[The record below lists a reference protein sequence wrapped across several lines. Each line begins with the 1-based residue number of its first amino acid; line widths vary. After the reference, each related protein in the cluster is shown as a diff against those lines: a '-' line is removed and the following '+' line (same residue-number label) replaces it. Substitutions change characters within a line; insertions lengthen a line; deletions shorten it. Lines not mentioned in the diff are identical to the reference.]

1 MAMDHPIEFN
11 GLTKRYGRRRGV
23 QDIHLSVGRGS
34 IYGFLGPNGAGKTT
48 TIRLLMGLLRP
59 TSGSARICG
68 LDIVKQ
74 SLAIRKK
81 IGYLPGEVHF
91 FNHLTG
97 YATLK
102 YLADLR
108 GLDCRSKAEQLAR
121 ALDLDLSVKVRA
133 HSRGMRQK
141 LGIIQAMMHE
151 PEVLIL
157 DEPTN
162 SLDPLVQQ
170 TVYNLL
176 EKYAEQGGTIFFS
189 SHIISEVE
197 RICHRV
203 AMIRDG
209 RIVADDSIEDLR
221 AKSTQIQHV
230 NLSLKP
236 GGTLSTPLPEGL
248 HILSQTALHH
258 HLVNLGSAQ
267 SLLEYL
273 HRNPVEY
280 LTIESPSLE
289 EVFMQFYRTEES
301 NYVAQA

>member
-1 MAMDHPIEFN
+1 MAMDHPIEIN
-11 GLTKRYGRRRGV
+11 GLTKCYGRRRGV
-23 QDIHLSVGRGS
+23 QDLHLTVSRGS

-48 TIRLLMGLLRP
+48 TIRLLLGLLRP
-59 TSGSARICG
+59 TSGSAKICG
-68 LDIVKQ
+68 LDIVKR
-74 SLAIRKK
+74 SLAIRSK

-91 FNHLTG
+91 FNHLSG
-97 YATLK
+97 YAMLR
-102 YLADLR
+102 YLSDLR
-108 GLDCRSKAEQLAR
+108 GLDCQAKAEQLAQ
-121 ALDLDLSVKVRA
+121 AMELDLSIKVRA

-170 TVYNLL
+170 TVYELL
-176 EKYAEQGGTIFFS
+176 EKYARDGGTIFFS

-221 AKSTQIQHV
+221 AKSTRIQHV
-230 NLSLKP
+230 NLALKP
-236 GGTLSTPLPEGL
+236 GCTLSSPLPQGL
-248 HILSQTALHH
+248 QIASHAGRQY
-258 HLVNLGSAQ
+258 HLVNMGPAQ
-267 SLLEYL
+267 SLLDYL
-273 HRNPVEY
+273 NHNPIESV
-280 LTIESPSLE
+280 TIESPSLE

-301 NYVAQA
+301 NHVGQA

>member
-1 MAMDHPIEFN
+1 MDRPIEIDR
-11 GLTKRYGRRRGV
+11 LTKRYGSRRGV
-23 QDIHLSVGRGS
+23 QDLHLAVEKGS

-48 TIRLLMGLLRP
+48 TIRLLLGLLRP
-59 TSGSARICG
+59 TSGTARICG
-68 LDIVKQ
+68 LDVVKRN
-74 SLAIRKK
+74 LAIREK

-97 YATLK
+97 YAMLK

-108 GLDCRSKAEQLAR
+108 RLDCRENAEKLAHV
-121 ALDLDLSVKVRA
+121 LDLNLAIKIRC

-141 LGIIQAMMHE
+141 LGIIQAMMHA

-170 TVYNLL
+170 TVYELL
-176 EKYAEQGGTIFFS
+176 EDYARNGGTIFFS

-197 RICHRV
+197 RICNRV

-209 RIVADDSIEDLR
+209 RIVADDNIEDLR

-230 NLSLKP
+230 HLSLKDASS
-236 GGTLSTPLPEGL
+236 LSTPLPAGL
-248 HILSQTALHH
+248 KIVSQTGRQY
-258 HLVNLGSAQ
+258 HLVNVGPAQ
-267 SLLEYL
+267 TLLDYL
-273 HRNPVEY
+273 HRNPIEHIA
-280 LTIESPSLE
+280 IESPNLE
-289 EVFMQFYRTEES
+289 EVFMQFYRSQES
-301 NYVAQA
+301 NHADKN